1 MLIRHYPFRTI
12 RARVHT
18 MPQSPADIFALIVT
32 LANRLANELPRNSQ
46 IAELRFLL
54 HEYGKQQPKLSKP
67 PRKRDWAAQKR
78 RQRARRRQ
86 QALTAAQKAVKDTP

>member
-1 MLIRHYPFRTI
+1 MSTAPDANAT
-12 RARVHT
+12 
-18 MPQSPADIFALIVT
+18 FALIVT
-32 LANRLANELPRNSQ
+32 LTNRLANELPRNSQ

-67 PRKRDWAAQKR
+67 LRKRDWAGQKR

-86 QALTAAQKAVKDTP
+86 LIAAAAQKSGKNTP

>member
-1 MLIRHYPFRTI
+1 
-12 RARVHT
+12 

-32 LANRLANELPRNSQ
+32 LTNKLANELPRNSQ

-54 HEYGKQQPKLSKP
+54 GEYAKQQPKLL
-67 PRKRDWAAQKR
+67 RKRVRDWAAIKR

-86 QALTAAQKAVKDTP
+86 LIAAAAQESVKDTP